1 MPAIAWDRL
10 TFSRGIAATPSASAG
25 GENLKISRTDRPHHK
40 KTTPKA
46 GKPTGS
52 SHNHK
57 KSSNNNMSNTAT
69 TQLVNIPLTEMQE
82 MAKIGVESNFFGIK
96 KPMEALALMLIAQSE
111 GKHPATVFSQY
122 HVIQGRPA
130 LKSDAMLARFQQAGG
145 KVEWHDHTNEKVSA
159 TFIHPQGG
167 ALTVDWD
174 MPRAKEAGLTGKDN
188 YKKFPRQMLRAR
200 VISEGVRAVYPGV
213 LQGMYTPEE
222 VGEFDAPRTAPRS
235 VKVELATGWI
245 EEPKC
250 VEAVVEPVA
259 VPATIEAEVSFDT
272 APNWSD
278 ELEKRIF
285 EHEKQVNA
293 FLIAK
298 GQISEGQTF
307 RDISDEGYRSRVMS
321 NTPRFIEAVLKE
333 VA

>member
-1 MPAIAWDRL
+1 
-10 TFSRGIAATPSASAG
+10 
-25 GENLKISRTDRPHHK
+25 
-40 KTTPKA
+40 
-46 GKPTGS
+46 
-52 SHNHK
+52 
-57 KSSNNNMSNTAT
+57 MSNTQL
-69 TQLVNIPLTEMQE
+69 TQQVNIPLTEMQE

-222 VGEFDAPRTAPRS
+222 VGEFEAPRTAPRS
-235 VKVELATGWI
+235 VKAEPVVI
-245 EEPKC
+245 EQVIQAP
-250 VEAVVEPVA
+250 VVVVEPVA
-259 VPATIEAEVSFDT
+259 VPATPVIEADVVSIDT
-272 APNWSD
+272 TEPDWAIT
-278 ELEKRIF
+278 LEKRIF
-285 EHEKQVNA
+285 EHEPKVNA
-293 FLIAK
+293 FLVAK
-298 GQISEGQTF
+298 GQITEGQTF
-307 RDISDEGYRSRVMS
+307 RDMTDEGYRNRVMKD
-321 NTPRFIEAVLKE
+321 TGRFLHAVLVETKE

>member
-1 MPAIAWDRL
+1 
-10 TFSRGIAATPSASAG
+10 
-25 GENLKISRTDRPHHK
+25 
-40 KTTPKA
+40 
-46 GKPTGS
+46 
-52 SHNHK
+52 
-57 KSSNNNMSNTAT
+57 
-69 TQLVNIPLTEMQE
+69 MQE

-96 KPMEALALMLIAQSE
+96 KPTEALALMLIAQSE

-145 KVEWHDHTNEKVSA
+145 KVEWHTHTNEKVSA

-167 ALTVDWD
+167 SLTVDWD
-174 MPRAKEAGLTGKDN
+174 MQRAKEAGLTGKDN

-200 VISEGVRAVYPGV
+200 VISEAVRAVYPGV

-222 VGEFDAPRTAPRS
+222 VGEFDSPRPTRS
-235 VKVELATGWI
+235 VKVEVAPEPVAEAPKLI
-245 EEPKC
+245 E
-250 VEAVVEPVA
+250 VEAVA
-259 VPATIEAEVSFDT
+259 VSADTEAIPSET
-272 APNWSD
+272 PNWAD

-285 EHEKQVNA
+285 EHEPKVNA
-293 FLIAK
+293 FLRAK
-298 GQISEGQTF
+298 GQITEGQTF
-307 RDISDEGYRSRVMS
+307 RDISDEGYRNRVLS

>member
-1 MPAIAWDRL
+1 
-10 TFSRGIAATPSASAG
+10 
-25 GENLKISRTDRPHHK
+25 
-40 KTTPKA
+40 
-46 GKPTGS
+46 
-52 SHNHK
+52 
-57 KSSNNNMSNTAT
+57 MSNTQL

-222 VGEFDAPRTAPRS
+222 VQEFDAPRTAPRS
-235 VKVELATGWI
+235 VKAEPVVVVEQVI
-245 EEPKC
+245 EAP
-250 VEAVVEPVA
+250 VVVEPVA
-259 VPATIEAEVSFDT
+259 VPATPVIEAEVVSNDT
-272 APNWSD
+272 SWAD
-278 ELEKRIF
+278 ELDKCIF
-285 EHEKQVNA
+285 EHEPKVNA
-293 FLIAK
+293 YLIAGK
-298 GQISEGQTF
+298 KIAEGQTF
-307 RDISDEGYRSRVMS
+307 RDIPAGGYRDRVLA
-321 NTPRFIEAVLKE
+321 NPTGFLEAALKVKE

>member
-1 MPAIAWDRL
+1 
-10 TFSRGIAATPSASAG
+10 
-25 GENLKISRTDRPHHK
+25 
-40 KTTPKA
+40 
-46 GKPTGS
+46 
-52 SHNHK
+52 
-57 KSSNNNMSNTAT
+57 MSNTQLS
-69 TQLVNIPLTEMQE
+69 TQVNIPLTEMQE

-96 KPMEALALMLIAQSE
+96 KPTEALALMLIAQSE

-235 VKVELATGWI
+235 VKAEQVI
-245 EEPKC
+245 EAP
-250 VEAVVEPVA
+250 VVVEPVA
-259 VPATIEAEVSFDT
+259 VPATPVIEAEVVSNDT
-272 APNWSD
+272 SWAD

-285 EHEKQVNA
+285 TNLIIDAGLTEDEIVKVRKKHAAKVNA
-293 FLIAK
+293 FLRAK
-298 GQISEGQTF
+298 GQIAEGQTF
-307 RDISDEGYRSRVMS
+307 RDISDEGYRNRVLS
-321 NTPRFIEAVLKE
+321 NTPRFLEAVLKE

>member
-1 MPAIAWDRL
+1 
-10 TFSRGIAATPSASAG
+10 
-25 GENLKISRTDRPHHK
+25 
-40 KTTPKA
+40 
-46 GKPTGS
+46 
-52 SHNHK
+52 
-57 KSSNNNMSNTAT
+57 MSNTAT
-69 TQLVNIPLTEMQE
+69 TQLVNIPLSEMQE
-82 MAKIGVESNFFGIK
+82 MAKIGVESNFYGFK
-96 KPMEALALMLIAQSE
+96 KSEALVLMLIAQSE

-145 KVEWHDHTNEKVSA
+145 KVEWHTHTNEKVSA

-167 ALTVDWD
+167 SLTVDWD
-174 MPRAKEAGLTGKDN
+174 MQRAKEAGLTGKDN

-200 VISEGVRAVYPGV
+200 VISEAVRAVYPGV

-235 VKVELATGWI
+235 VKAEPVI
-245 EEPKC
+245 EAP
-250 VEAVVEPVA
+250 VVVVEPVA
-259 VPATIEAEVSFDT
+259 VPATPVIEAEVSFDT

-285 EHEKQVNA
+285 EHEPNVNA
-293 FLIAK
+293 FLVAK
-298 GQISEGQTF
+298 GQIAEGQTF

>member
-1 MPAIAWDRL
+1 MI
-10 TFSRGIAATPSASAG
+10 
-25 GENLKISRTDRPHHK
+25 N
-40 KTTPKA
+40 
-46 GKPTGS
+46 
-52 SHNHK
+52 
-57 KSSNNNMSNTAT
+57 
-69 TQLVNIPLTEMQE
+69 TQLTQQVNIPLTEMQE

-96 KPMEALALMLIAQSE
+96 KPTEALALMLIAQSE

-145 KVEWHDHTNEKVSA
+145 RVEWHTHTNDKVSG

-167 ALTVDWD
+167 SLTVDWD

-222 VGEFDAPRTAPRS
+222 VQEFDAPRPAPRS
-235 VKVELATGWI
+235 VKAEPVVVEQVIQA
-245 EEPKC
+245 P
-250 VEAVVEPVA
+250 VVVVEPVA
-259 VPATIEAEVSFDT
+259 VPATPVIEAEVVSIDT
-272 APNWSD
+272 SWAD
-278 ELEKRIF
+278 DLEKGIF
-285 EHEKQVNA
+285 EHEAKVNA
-293 FLIAK
+293 FLLAK
-298 GQISEGQTF
+298 GQIAEGQTF
-307 RDISDEGYRSRVMS
+307 RDMTDEGYRNRVLS
-321 NTPRFIEAVLKE
+321 NTPRFLAAVLKE

>member
-1 MPAIAWDRL
+1 
-10 TFSRGIAATPSASAG
+10 
-25 GENLKISRTDRPHHK
+25 
-40 KTTPKA
+40 
-46 GKPTGS
+46 
-52 SHNHK
+52 
-57 KSSNNNMSNTAT
+57 MSNTQLS
-69 TQLVNIPLTEMQE
+69 TQVNIPLTEMQE
-82 MAKIGVESNFFGIK
+82 MAKIGVESNFYGFK
-96 KPMEALALMLIAQSE
+96 KSEALVLMLIAQSE

-235 VKVELATGWI
+235 VKAEQVI
-245 EEPKC
+245 EAP
-250 VEAVVEPVA
+250 VVVEPVA
-259 VPATIEAEVSFDT
+259 VPATPVIEAEVVSNDT
-272 APNWSD
+272 SWAD

-285 EHEKQVNA
+285 TNLIIDAGLTEDEIVKVRKKHAAKVNA
-293 FLIAK
+293 FLRAK
-298 GQISEGQTF
+298 GQIAEGQTF
-307 RDISDEGYRSRVMS
+307 RDISDEGYRNRVLS
-321 NTPRFIEAVLKE
+321 NTPRFLEAVLKE

>member
-1 MPAIAWDRL
+1 
-10 TFSRGIAATPSASAG
+10 
-25 GENLKISRTDRPHHK
+25 
-40 KTTPKA
+40 
-46 GKPTGS
+46 
-52 SHNHK
+52 
-57 KSSNNNMSNTAT
+57 MSNTQLS
-69 TQLVNIPLTEMQE
+69 TQVNIPLTEMQE

-96 KPMEALALMLIAQSE
+96 KPTEALALMLIAQSE

-235 VKVELATGWI
+235 VKAEPVVI
-245 EEPKC
+245 EQ
-250 VEAVVEPVA
+250 VIEAPVVVVEPVA
-259 VPATIEAEVSFDT
+259 VPATPVIEAEVVSNDT
-272 APNWSD
+272 SWVD
-278 ELEKRIF
+278 ELEKRLF
-285 EHEKQVNA
+285 EHEPKVNA
-293 FLIAK
+293 FLIAGK
-298 GQISEGQTF
+298 KIAEGQTF
-307 RDISDEGYRSRVMS
+307 RDMKDEGYRNRVLAD
-321 NTPRFIEAVLKE
+321 TPRFLAAVLKE

>member
-1 MPAIAWDRL
+1 
-10 TFSRGIAATPSASAG
+10 
-25 GENLKISRTDRPHHK
+25 
-40 KTTPKA
+40 
-46 GKPTGS
+46 
-52 SHNHK
+52 
-57 KSSNNNMSNTAT
+57 MSNTQL

-222 VGEFDAPRTAPRS
+222 VQEFDAPRTAPRS
-235 VKVELATGWI
+235 VKATPI
-245 EEPKC
+245 MC
-250 VEAVVEPVA
+250 VEPLAEAPVVIESVA
-259 VPATIEAEVSFDT
+259 VPATPVIEATPIMCVEPL
-272 APNWSD
+272 APNWAD
-278 ELEKRIF
+278 ELEKGIF
-285 EHEKQVNA
+285 EHEAKVNA
-293 FLIAK
+293 FLLAK
-298 GQISEGQTF
+298 GQIAEGQTF
-307 RDISDEGYRSRVMS
+307 RDMTDEGYRNRVLS
-321 NTPRFIEAVLKE
+321 NTPRFLAAVLKE

>member
-1 MPAIAWDRL
+1 
-10 TFSRGIAATPSASAG
+10 
-25 GENLKISRTDRPHHK
+25 
-40 KTTPKA
+40 
-46 GKPTGS
+46 
-52 SHNHK
+52 
-57 KSSNNNMSNTAT
+57 MSNTQLT
-69 TQLVNIPLTEMQE
+69 TQVNIPLTEMQE

-96 KPMEALALMLIAQSE
+96 KPTEALALMLIAQSE

-145 KVEWHDHTNEKVSA
+145 KVEWHTHTNEKVSA

-167 ALTVDWD
+167 SLTVDWD
-174 MPRAKEAGLTGKDN
+174 MERAKEAGLTGKDN

-200 VISEGVRAVYPGV
+200 VISEAVRAVYPGV

-222 VGEFDAPRTAPRS
+222 VGEFDAPRPVRS
-235 VKVELATGWI
+235 AKVEPVVEVKA
-245 EEPKC
+245 EP
-250 VEAVVEPVA
+250 VVEPVA
-259 VPATIEAEVSFDT
+259 VPATPVIEAEVSFDT
-272 APNWSD
+272 SWAD

-285 EHEKQVNA
+285 EHEPKVNA

-298 GQISEGQTF
+298 GQITDGQTF
-307 RDISDEGYRSRVMS
+307 RDIADEGYRNRVLS
-321 NTPRFIEAVLKE
+321 NTPRFLGAVLKE

>member
-1 MPAIAWDRL
+1 M
-10 TFSRGIAATPSASAG
+10 
-25 GENLKISRTDRPHHK
+25 
-40 KTTPKA
+40 
-46 GKPTGS
+46 
-52 SHNHK
+52 
-57 KSSNNNMSNTAT
+57 SNN
-69 TQLVNIPLTEMQE
+69 TQLAQVNIPLTEMQE

-96 KPMEALALMLIAQSE
+96 KPTEALALMLIAQSE

-167 ALTVDWD
+167 SLTVDWD

-235 VKVELATGWI
+235 VKVEQVIQA
-245 EEPKC
+245 P
-250 VEAVVEPVA
+250 VVVVEPVA
-259 VPATIEAEVSFDT
+259 VPATIEAEVVSNDT
-272 APNWSD
+272 SWAD
-278 ELEKRIF
+278 ELEKGIF
-285 EHEKQVNA
+285 EHEAKVNA
-293 FLIAK
+293 YLLSEGEIT
-298 GQISEGQTF
+298 EGQTF
-307 RDISDEGYRSRVMS
+307 RDIPAGVYRNRVLA
-321 NTPRFIEAVLKE
+321 NPTGFLKAAIKVKE

>member
-1 MPAIAWDRL
+1 MQ
-10 TFSRGIAATPSASAG
+10 ASNENDPEG
-25 GENLKISRTDRPHHK
+25 GQAN
-40 KTTPKA
+40 
-46 GKPTGS
+46 GV
-52 SHNHK
+52 
-57 KSSNNNMSNTAT
+57 KSQPQERSNNNMSNN
-69 TQLVNIPLTEMQE
+69 TQLAQVNIPLTEMQE
-82 MAKIGVESNFFGIK
+82 MAKIGVESNFYGFK
-96 KPMEALALMLIAQSE
+96 KSEALVLMLIAQSE

-145 KVEWHDHTNEKVSA
+145 KVEWHTHTNEKVSA

-167 ALTVDWD
+167 SLTVDWD
-174 MPRAKEAGLTGKDN
+174 MQRAKEAGLTGKDN

-222 VGEFDAPRTAPRS
+222 VGEFDAPRSAPRS

-250 VEAVVEPVA
+250 VEVVVEPVA
-259 VPATIEAEVSFDT
+259 VPATPVIEAEVVSNDT
-272 APNWSD
+272 SWVD
-278 ELEKRIF
+278 ELEKRLF
-285 EHEKQVNA
+285 EHEPKVNA
-293 FLIAK
+293 FLIAGK
-298 GQISEGQTF
+298 KIAEGQTF
-307 RDISDEGYRSRVMS
+307 RDMKDEGYRNRVLAD
-321 NTPRFIEAVLKE
+321 TPRFLAAVLKVKE

>member
-1 MPAIAWDRL
+1 M
-10 TFSRGIAATPSASAG
+10 
-25 GENLKISRTDRPHHK
+25 
-40 KTTPKA
+40 
-46 GKPTGS
+46 
-52 SHNHK
+52 
-57 KSSNNNMSNTAT
+57 SNN
-69 TQLVNIPLTEMQE
+69 TQLAQVNIPLSEMQE

-96 KPMEALALMLIAQSE
+96 KPTEALALMLIAQSE

-145 KVEWHDHTNEKVSA
+145 KVEWHTHTNEKVSA

-167 ALTVDWD
+167 SLTVDWD
-174 MPRAKEAGLTGKDN
+174 MQRAKEAGLTGKDN

-200 VISEGVRAVYPGV
+200 VISEAVRAVYPGV

-222 VGEFDAPRTAPRS
+222 VGEFDSPRPTRS
-235 VKVELATGWI
+235 VKVEVTPEPVAESPKLI
-245 EEPKC
+245 E
-250 VEAVVEPVA
+250 VEAVA
-259 VPATIEAEVSFDT
+259 VSNDT
-272 APNWSD
+272 TPEPNWAD

-285 EHEKQVNA
+285 EHEPKVNA
-293 FLIAK
+293 FLLAK
-298 GQISEGQTF
+298 GQITEGQTF
-307 RDISDEGYRSRVMS
+307 RDISDEGYRNRVLS

>member
-1 MPAIAWDRL
+1 
-10 TFSRGIAATPSASAG
+10 
-25 GENLKISRTDRPHHK
+25 
-40 KTTPKA
+40 
-46 GKPTGS
+46 
-52 SHNHK
+52 
-57 KSSNNNMSNTAT
+57 MSNTQLT
-69 TQLVNIPLTEMQE
+69 TQVNIPLTEMQE

-96 KPMEALALMLIAQSE
+96 KPTEALALMLIAQSE

-145 KVEWHDHTNEKVSA
+145 RVEWHTHTNEKVSA

-167 ALTVDWD
+167 SLTVDWD

-222 VGEFDAPRTAPRS
+222 VQEFDSPRPTRS
-235 VKVELATGWI
+235 VKVEVAPEPVAEAPKLI
-245 EEPKC
+245 E
-250 VEAVVEPVA
+250 VEAVAVSNDTTPEPDWA
-259 VPATIEAEVSFDT
+259 A
-272 APNWSD
+272 

-285 EHEKQVNA
+285 EHEAKVNA
-293 FLIAK
+293 FLVTK
-298 GQISEGQTF
+298 GQITEGQTF
-307 RDISDEGYRSRVMS
+307 RDIADEGYRNRVLS

>member
-1 MPAIAWDRL
+1 
-10 TFSRGIAATPSASAG
+10 
-25 GENLKISRTDRPHHK
+25 
-40 KTTPKA
+40 
-46 GKPTGS
+46 
-52 SHNHK
+52 
-57 KSSNNNMSNTAT
+57 MSNTQLS
-69 TQLVNIPLTEMQE
+69 TQVNIPLTEMQE

-96 KPMEALALMLIAQSE
+96 KPTEALALMLIAQSE

-222 VGEFDAPRTAPRS
+222 VQEFDAPRTAPRS
-235 VKVELATGWI
+235 VKAEPVVVEQVI
-245 EEPKC
+245 EAP
-250 VEAVVEPVA
+250 VVVEPVA
-259 VPATIEAEVSFDT
+259 VPATIEAEVVSNDT
-272 APNWSD
+272 SWSD

-285 EHEKQVNA
+285 EHEAKVNA
-293 FLIAK
+293 FLLAK
-298 GQISEGQTF
+298 GQIAEGQTF
-307 RDISDEGYRSRVMS
+307 RDIADEGYRNRVLS
-321 NTPRFIEAVLKE
+321 NTPRFLEAVLKE